1 LLASIIWQISPHGF
15 VFSRFFAISVNWH
28 GLCKAWSKPE
38 TIRQSNRQV
47 QEDKMIKFDKTDVQ
61 RMVVSTLGAFALS
74 ATCILAAAGPV
85 KAADLA
91 PTTVQQIHFAAK

>member
-1 LLASIIWQISPHGF
+1 
-15 VFSRFFAISVNWH
+15 
-28 GLCKAWSKPE
+28 
-38 TIRQSNRQV
+38 
-47 QEDKMIKFDKTDVQ
+47 MIKFDKTDVQ